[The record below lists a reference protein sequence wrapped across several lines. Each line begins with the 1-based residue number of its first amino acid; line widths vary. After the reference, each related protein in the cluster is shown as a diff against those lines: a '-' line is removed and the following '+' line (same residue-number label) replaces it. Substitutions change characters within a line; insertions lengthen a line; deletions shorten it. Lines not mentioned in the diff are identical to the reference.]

1 MQVLMCHST
10 ETTSLQEK
18 RMLKQFDSR
27 PFSPYGSLHIASRAT
42 SSQLL
47 HDLFN
52 KTFSHTVTVTLS
64 PTNILISLMF
74 QFLVYITTTDNLPN
88 GIYS

>member
-1 MQVLMCHST
+1 MQVLVCHST

-18 RMLKQFDSR
+18 RMLKQFDCR
-27 PFSPYGSLHIASRAT
+27 PFSPYASFYIAFRAI
-42 SSQLL
+42 SPQLL

-64 PTNILISLMF
+64 PTISLMF
-74 QFLVYITTTDNLPN
+74 QVLVSITTTDNLPN